1 MNSWLLEQQISYED
15 AQYILYISEVWITTS
30 DR

>member
-15 AQYILYISEVWITTS
+15 AQYINMESGLQHLT
-30 DR
+30 DK